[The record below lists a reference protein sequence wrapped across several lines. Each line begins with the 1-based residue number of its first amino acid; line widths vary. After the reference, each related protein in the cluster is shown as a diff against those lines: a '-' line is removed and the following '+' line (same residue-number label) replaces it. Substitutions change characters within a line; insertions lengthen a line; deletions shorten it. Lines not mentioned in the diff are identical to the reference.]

1 MTTRSVLRM
10 PYPPTEYD
18 QRFEAQRNRDIE
30 DADALGAKRT
40 ELRLRTF
47 DTYKTS
53 QQIGLKQ
60 DVVLADAIDGA
71 MTITLPAVSAD
82 HVQFDIKKIDSS
94 SNAVTVQGRGTETVD
109 GSNTVVLLVQYD
121 AIRVASNGEEY
132 FIL

>member
-1 MTTRSVLRM
+1 
-10 PYPPTEYD
+10 
-18 QRFEAQRNRDIE
+18 
-30 DADALGAKRT
+30 
-40 ELRLRTF
+40 
-47 DTYKTS
+47 
-53 QQIGLKQ
+53 
-60 DVVLADAIDGA
+60 VVLADAIDGA

-94 SNAVTVQGRGTETVD
+94 SNAVTVMGRGTETID